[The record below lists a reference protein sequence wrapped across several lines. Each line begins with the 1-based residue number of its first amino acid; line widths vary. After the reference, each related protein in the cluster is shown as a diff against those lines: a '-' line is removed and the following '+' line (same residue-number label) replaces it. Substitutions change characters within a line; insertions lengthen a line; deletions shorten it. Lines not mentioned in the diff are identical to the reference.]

1 MVAYFMNRFRRQAL
15 FLCDTVMF
23 IALMAFFYWFSQRY
37 YFWSPKEAPVRLL
50 ENLLLLYGC
59 TALFE
64 LIFRTYDSLWRYA
77 ESREYLMLL
86 SAAGLGFALY
96 EVISRAVLKAVIP
109 FLLLTSV
116 AGTWVLG
123 MLMIRIIYRYCR
135 SYRNSSDV
143 RQKRPVALVGAGAA
157 GVQMLEEI
165 QNNPDSPYSV
175 QCFFDDDPG
184 KIGRRIHGVVV
195 KAPVSQMRECLRA
208 MSIENVIVAIPSLS
222 EKRRQEILAELSG
235 MNHIRVSVLPGTL
248 DLLEGRTIRSQLREV
263 QIEDLL
269 GRSPVQLDPTP
280 VDAYLSGKVVL
291 ITGGGGSIGSELCRQ
306 VAKRHPKRLVI
317 VDIYENNA
325 YDIQQELRY
334 QYGSSLDLR
343 VEIAS
348 IRDRE
353 RVEQLFSAYRP
364 DVVFHAAAHKHVPLM
379 ETSPQEAVRNNVFG
393 TRNLVWAADRCG
405 VKKFVQISTDKA
417 VNPTNVMGA
426 TKRLCEMILQ
436 SMKGRSA
443 TTFAAVRFGNV
454 LGSNGSVVPLFQKQI
469 RAGGPVTITDKRIIR
484 YFMTIPEAAQLVL
497 QAGAMARQNELYV
510 LDMGQPVKILDLAE
524 NMIRLSGYIPYR
536 DIDVVETG
544 LRPGEK
550 LYEELLINSRDIE
563 KTEHNLIFVE
573 RQPSITEEELE
584 HKLALLDRAL
594 QDNDPAAV
602 RLALHQV
609 VPTFREP
616 EEVNKAKEEMGVPAD
631 KNGAPSCNATA
642 PLSVQSA

>member
-1 MVAYFMNRFRRQAL
+1 MNRFRRQAL

-594 QDNDPAAV
+594 QDNDPAVV

-631 KNGAPSCNATA
+631 KNGAPNCNATA

>member
-1 MVAYFMNRFRRQAL
+1 MNRFRRQAL

>member
-1 MVAYFMNRFRRQAL
+1 MNRFRRQVL
-15 FLCDTVMF
+15 FLCDTLMF
-23 IALMAFFYWFSQRY
+23 IVLMAFFYWFSLRY
-37 YFWSPKEAPVRLL
+37 RFWNSGETPVRLL

-59 TALFE
+59 TVLFE

-96 EVISRAVLKAVIP
+96 EVISRAVLKSVIP

-123 MLMIRIIYRYCR
+123 MLLLRFFYRYF
-135 SYRNSSDV
+135 RNYKNNSDV

-165 QNNPDSPYSV
+165 QNNPDSPYRV
-175 QCFFDDDPG
+175 RCFFDDDPG

-208 MSIENVIVAIPSLS
+208 MSIEDVIVAIPSLS
-222 EKRRQEILAELSG
+222 EKRRQEILAELSS
-235 MNHIRVSVLPGTL
+235 MNHVRVSVLPGTL
-248 DLLEGRTIRSQLREV
+248 DLLEGRSIRSQLREV

-269 GRSPVQLDPTP
+269 GRSPVQLDPAP

-325 YDIQQELRY
+325 YDIQQELLYR
-334 QYGSSLDLR
+334 YGSKLDLK

-353 RVEQLFSAYRP
+353 RVEQMFAAYRP

-393 TRNLVWAADRCG
+393 TKNLVWAADRYG
-405 VKKFVQISTDKA
+405 VKKFIQISTDKA

-436 SMKGRSA
+436 SMKGRSS

-454 LGSNGSVVPLFQKQI
+454 LGSNGSVVPLFQRQI
-469 RAGGPVTITDKRIIR
+469 RAGGPITITDKRIIR

-524 NMIRLSGYIPYR
+524 NMIRLSGYTPYR
-536 DIDVVETG
+536 DIDIVETG

-550 LYEELLINSRDIE
+550 LYEELLIRSRDIE
-563 KTEHNLIFVE
+563 RTEHDLIFVE
-573 RQPSITEEELE
+573 RQPPITEEELKR
-584 HKLALLDRAL
+584 KLALLDRAL
-594 QDNDPAAV
+594 QENDPAAI

-616 EEVNKAKEEMGVPAD
+616 EEVNGSAINKLESLEQDVEESYKTVSLP
-631 KNGAPSCNATA
+631 
-642 PLSVQSA
+642 VQSA

>member
-1 MVAYFMNRFRRQAL
+1 MNRFRRQVL
-15 FLCDTVMF
+15 FLCDTLMF
-23 IALMAFFYWFSQRY
+23 IALMAFFYWFSLRY
-37 YFWSPKEAPVRLL
+37 RFWNSGETPDRLL

-59 TALFE
+59 TVLFE

-96 EVISRAVLKAVIP
+96 EVISRAVLKSVIP
-109 FLLLTSV
+109 FMLLTCV

-123 MLMIRIIYRYCR
+123 MLMLRIIYRYFR
-135 SYRNSSDV
+135 THRNSSDT
-143 RQKRPVALVGAGAA
+143 RQRCPVALVGAGAA
-157 GVQMLEEI
+157 GVQLLEEI
-165 QNNPDSPYSV
+165 QNNPDSPYRV
-175 QCFFDDDPG
+175 QCFFDDDPE

-195 KAPVSQMRECLRA
+195 KAPVSQMREYLRA
-208 MSIENVIVAIPSLS
+208 MNIENVIVAIPSLN
-222 EKRRQEILAELSG
+222 EKRRQEILSELSG
-235 MNHIRVSVLPGTL
+235 MNHVRVSVLPGTL

-269 GRSPVQLDPTP
+269 GRSPVQLDPAP

-325 YDIQQELRY
+325 YDIQQELLYR
-334 QYGSSLDLR
+334 YGSKLNLK

-353 RVEQLFSAYRP
+353 RVEQLFAAYRP

-393 TRNLVWAADRCG
+393 TRNLVWAADRYG
-405 VKKFVQISTDKA
+405 VKKFIQISTDKA

-454 LGSNGSVVPLFQKQI
+454 LGSNGSVVPLFKRQI

-524 NMIRLSGYIPYR
+524 NMIRLSGYTPYR
-536 DIDVVETG
+536 DIDIVETG

-550 LYEELLINSRDIE
+550 LYEELLIRSRDIE
-563 KTEHNLIFVE
+563 TTEHDLIFVE
-573 RQPSITEEELE
+573 RQPPITEEELRR
-584 HKLALLDRAL
+584 KLALLDRAL
-594 QDNDPAAV
+594 QENNPAAI

-616 EEVNKAKEEMGVPAD
+616 EEVNGPAVSVLESLERDVEESCKAVSMP
-631 KNGAPSCNATA
+631 
-642 PLSVQSA
+642 VQSA